1 MTSFPPGLVL
11 VGAALVLLVLPSRLR
26 PWAFIAAMAGVFA
39 YLFWV
44 LEPGDS
50 LNGTFL
56 GMTLMPVRIDELSL
70 IFGYVFSLIGL
81 LGGIYA
87 FHMRERGQQVAALLY
102 AGGALGVV
110 FAGDLLTL
118 VAFWESMAFASAYLI
133 WARRTP
139 ESSAAGNRYLFVHVA
154 GGSVLLAGI
163 LWHVGDTGSLLF
175 ERFDGGPA
183 AWLILF
189 GFAVNAAIPPLH
201 AWLADAYPH
210 GTVTGSLFLSAL
222 TTKTAVY
229 VLARGFPGW
238 ELLIWVGVIMALYGV
253 VFAVLENDIRRLL
266 AYHIISQVGY
276 MVAAVGIG
284 TETAI
289 NGAAAHAFAHVLYKG
304 LLFMGAGAVLYAT
317 GRSKLTELGGL
328 ASSMRVVFVLYMIG
342 AFSISAFPLFSGFI
356 SKSVIIFAAEE
367 EHLEWVVLLLYVASV
382 GTFLHTGLKLP
393 YFTWLNRRDAQPG
406 VPLER
411 RVPTGMILAMVLAA
425 GLNVALGIYPDP
437 LYDRLPFALH
447 YEPYTASHV
456 VLSLQLLV
464 FTGFGFWLLVRQ
476 LGGEQTITLDTD
488 WFYRKAKRPAELLV
502 LNPLVEFFAAAQRA
516 ANNLSVLA
524 GRFATEPEATWASL
538 WRRPELEAGSP
549 RSHLGSRLLDGRP
562 PLGVAI
568 LAIFVTFA
576 LVILI
581 TLAR

>member
-1 MTSFPPGLVL
+1 VTSFPPGLVL
-11 VGAALVLLVLPSRLR
+11 VGSALVLLVLPSRLR
-26 PWAFIAAMAGVFA
+26 PWAFISAMAAVFA

-118 VAFWESMAFASAYLI
+118 IAFWESMAFASAYLI

-183 AWLILF
+183 VWLILF

-304 LLFMGAGAVLYAT
+304 LLFMGAGTVLYAT

-342 AFSISAFPLFSGFI
+342 ALSISAFPLFSGFI
-356 SKSVIIFAAEE
+356 SKSIIIFAAEE
-367 EHLEWVVLLLYVASV
+367 KHLEWVVLLLYVASV

-393 YFTWLNRRDAQPG
+393 YFTWLNRRDERPV

-411 RVPTGMILAMVLAA
+411 RVPTGMILAMVLTA

-464 FTGFGFWLLVRQ
+464 FTGFGFWLLIRQ
-476 LGGEQTITLDTD
+476 LGGEQTLTLDTD
-488 WFYRKAKRPAELLV
+488 WFYRKARRPAELLV
-502 LNPLVEFFAAAQRA
+502 LNPLIAFFATAQRT

-524 GRFATEPEATWASL
+524 GRFATDPEATWARL
-538 WRRPELEAGSP
+538 WRRHELTAGPP
-549 RSHLGSRLLDGRP
+549 RSHLGNYLDRP

-568 LAIFVTFA
+568 MAIFVTFA

-581 TLAR
+581 NLAR